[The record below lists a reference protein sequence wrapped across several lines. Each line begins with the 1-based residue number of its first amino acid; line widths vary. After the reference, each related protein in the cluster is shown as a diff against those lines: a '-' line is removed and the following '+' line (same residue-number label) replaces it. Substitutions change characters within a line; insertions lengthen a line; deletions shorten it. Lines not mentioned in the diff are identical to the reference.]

1 MRQLTGR
8 VGAAVALWAAAVAAL
23 HLYFGG
29 FGFPDPL
36 RLRALHLLMLLPLAF
51 ILFPARQTSPQDR
64 PSWPDVALAALAVL
78 PSAYLLANADAIYDR
93 MEYLDAL
100 TPAQQV
106 LGVLVILLVL
116 EGVRRCVTPVMAGL
130 ILIGLLYME
139 VSEYLPG
146 MFNYRD
152 IPFWHIVEAMVWV
165 PIAGGV
171 YGPLTGIAA
180 SLVAVFVVFGAAIET
195 SGVGQFFHD
204 FGTKVAGRQAGGPA
218 KVGVISSSLFGT
230 ISGSSTANVY
240 ATGSFTIPAMMRA
253 GYRPPF
259 AGGVEAAASVGG
271 QIMPPVMGAGAFVM
285 AEITNIPY
293 RDIAVAAVLG
303 SILYF
308 IMILSSVHFEAKRLR
323 LSGVDVADIPPWRL
337 VLRTGHL
344 LLPVFLLIGLLA
356 AGWSPHFAAA
366 CCVAATIGTC
376 YLRRSTWLTPAQIF
390 RMFATAGRNM
400 VIIALA
406 CAGAGMFVAALTNTG
421 FVVALSQV
429 IVGASGGNILV
440 AGLLLM
446 GCTLL
451 LGMGV
456 PTTAAYVI
464 AASVGVP
471 PLIQMGVEPL
481 AAHMFVF
488 YFAILAD
495 ATPPVSVASYAAA
508 SIARADPLR
517 VGFNAFR
524 MALAGFVVGFS
535 YLQTPSLLMSG
546 PWDAVVVEAAAVAGS
561 LMLLAA
567 CLSGH
572 LTRDLPAWLRIPAG
586 MAALV
591 LAVSHYLPQWERLLL
606 VVALALLLIVLPR
619 LFTPLVTP
627 VNRERE
633 TSGWRGEP

>member
-1 MRQLTGR
+1 MRRLTGPL
-8 VGAAVALWAAAVAAL
+8 GAAVALWAAAVALL

-36 RLRALHLLMLLPLAF
+36 SLRALHLLLLLPLAF
-51 ILFPARQTSPQDR
+51 VLFPARAASPFDR
-64 PSWPDVALAALAVL
+64 PSVPDMALAVLALL
-78 PSAYLLANADAIYDR
+78 PSAYLLMTTNAVYDR

-100 TPAQQV
+100 TLAQQV

-116 EGVRRCVTPVMAGL
+116 EGVRRAVTPVMAGL
-130 ILIGLLYME
+130 VLLGLLYMAVCE
-139 VSEYLPG
+139 HLPG
-146 MFNYRD
+146 LFNYRD

-180 SLVAVFVVFGAAIET
+180 TLVAVFIVFGAAIEA

-204 FGTKVAGRQAGGPA
+204 LGTKVAGRQAGGPA
-218 KVGVISSSLFGT
+218 KVEVISSALFGT

-240 ATGSFTIPAMMRA
+240 ATGSFTIPAMIRL
-253 GYRPPF
+253 GYRPAF

-293 RDIAVAAVLG
+293 PQIAIAAILG
-303 SILYF
+303 SLLYF
-308 IMILSSVHFEAKRLR
+308 LMILVSVHFEAKRRR
-323 LSGVDVADIPPWRL
+323 LAGCDPSEIPPWR
-337 VLRTGHL
+337 VVGRTAHL
-344 LLPVFLLIGLLA
+344 LLPVFALVALLA
-356 AGWSPHFAAA
+356 LGFSPHFSAAV
-366 CCVAATIGTC
+366 CVLATLAAC
-376 YLRRSTWLTPAQIF
+376 YLRRATWLTPRQIF
-390 RMFATAGRNM
+390 GLFAAAGRNM

-406 CAGAGMFVAALTNTG
+406 CAAAGMFVAALTNTG

-429 IVGASGGNILV
+429 IVGLSGGDVLV
-440 AGLLLM
+440 AGGLLM
-446 GCTLL
+446 LCTLL

-464 AASVGVP
+464 GASVGAP

-508 SIARADPLR
+508 SIAKADPLR
-517 VGFNAFR
+517 VGGVAFR
-524 MALAGFVVGFS
+524 LALAGFVVGFS
-535 YLQTPSLLMSG
+535 YLQTPALLMQG
-546 PWDAVVVEAAAVAGS
+546 PWTGVVGEFLAVGAG
-561 LMLLAA
+561 LALLAA

-572 LTRDLPAWLRIPAG
+572 FAADLPVPLR
-586 MAALV
+586 ALV
-591 LAVSHYLPQWERLLL
+591 GAGALFCVVAHGLPDWQRLGAEA
-606 VVALALLLIVLPR
+606 ALALMLWLLPR
-619 LFTPLVTP
+619 RAAVA
-627 VNRERE
+627 RAA
-633 TSGWRGEP
+633 